1 MLAAEVAFDKKAD
14 EIVVLKVAG
23 FTDIA
28 DYFLICS
35 GSSGRQVKAISEG
48 IEAILSKQGESP
60 FNIEG
65 LTYLNWVLMDYGDL
79 VVHVF
84 QQESRDFYNLDSLW
98 GDAPQLA
105 LPDAFGAR
113 PSMGT
118 DPDSYKS
125 HGVT

>member
-1 MLAAEVAFDKKAD
+1 M
-14 EIVVLKVAG
+14 AG

-35 GSSGRQVKAISEG
+35 GSSERQVKAISEG
-48 IEAILSKQGESP
+48 IEAFLSNQGESP

-84 QQESRDFYNLDSLW
+84 QQESRNFYNLERLW

-105 LPDAFGAR
+105 LPEAFGVK
-113 PSMGT
+113 PSVGT
-118 DPDSYKS
+118 DPDSQRS